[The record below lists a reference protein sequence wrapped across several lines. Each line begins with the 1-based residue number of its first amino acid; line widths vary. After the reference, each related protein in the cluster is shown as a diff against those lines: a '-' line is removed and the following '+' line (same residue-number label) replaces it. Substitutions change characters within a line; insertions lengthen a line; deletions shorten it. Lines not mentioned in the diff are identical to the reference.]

1 MPQASPPNPE
11 SHLETIDRNE
21 ELARK
26 RAHALDM
33 GGAAKL
39 ERTRQRGALNARER
53 IARLVDDGSFFE
65 LGMLAHS
72 DVPGMEAR
80 TPADG
85 KIVGMGRI
93 DARPVLVKADDVTV
107 LAGAGGRIGSQKS
120 KNAVQFA
127 VDKGYPIVNLGEAG
141 GARLPDIQ
149 GSDGLSSMTVG
160 TTLSMRKRQVPM
172 ASAILGECFGSPSW
186 HAAFS
191 DFVVQLKGSCMAVSG
206 PRVLEIAT
214 GEKVGNEELGGW
226 KLHATVTGLVDMA
239 ADTEDQCLALIRE
252 FLGFLPSNSQQ
263 LPPRATPE
271 TAESA
276 SPRQAKL
283 MTMVPEASRRAYDMR
298 EVVRTLVDGQHLF
311 ELKPLFDR
319 SVITCLARIDGHPV
333 GIIATN
339 PMFSAG
345 AMGPDGCAKC
355 TSFICLCDS
364 FNIPLV
370 FLHDTPGF
378 FVGKS
383 AELRGMPGKIIN
395 FIEALSQATVPKVA
409 VVVRKSYGMAYGNL
423 AGPGM
428 GADFVFAWAGA
439 DISFMSR
446 DVAVNVI
453 SPVDETTSAEVQAE
467 QALRRET
474 LREELHTTSAPW
486 RAAGLGYLDD
496 VIRADQTR
504 QVLIDSLAM
513 ARGTRH
519 NGLSEHALA
528 GWPTSF

>member
-1 MPQASPPNPE
+1 M
-11 SHLETIDRNE
+11 ETTDRNE
-21 ELARK
+21 ELARR
-26 RAHALDM
+26 RAHALAM

-39 ERTRQRGALNARER
+39 QRTRERGALNARER
-53 IARLVDDGSFFE
+53 IARLLDADSFFE

-85 KIVGMGRI
+85 KVVGVGRV
-93 DARPVLVKADDVTV
+93 DRRPVLVKADDVTV

-120 KNAVQFA
+120 KTAVQLA
-127 VDKGYPIVNLGEAG
+127 IDKGYPIVNLGEAG

-160 TTLSMRKRQVPM
+160 TTLSKRLRKVPM
-172 ASAILGECFGSPSW
+172 AAAILGECFGSPSW
-186 HAAFS
+186 HAAFA

-214 GEKVGNEELGGW
+214 GEKVDNEALGGW

-239 ADTEDQCLALIRE
+239 GETEDECLAMIRA
-252 FLGFLPSNSQQ
+252 FLGFLPSHAQQ
-263 LPPRATPE
+263 LPPRAEPE
-271 TAESA
+271 AAETVA
-276 SPRQAKL
+276 TRQARL
-283 MTMVPEASRRAYDMR
+283 LTLVPEQSRRAYDMR
-298 EVVRTLVDGQHLF
+298 EVVRTLVDDQHLF

-319 SVITCLARIDGHPV
+319 SVITALARIDGHPV
-333 GIIATN
+333 GVIATN
-339 PMFSAG
+339 PLFSAG

-355 TSFICLCDS
+355 TSFIVLCDS

-395 FIEALSQATVPKVA
+395 FVEALSQATVPKVA

-423 AGPGM
+423 AGSGM

-453 SPVDETTSAEVQAE
+453 SPLDAAASPELQATQE
-467 QALRRET
+467 ARREQ

-486 RAAGLGYLDD
+486 RAAGLGYIDD
-496 VIRADQTR
+496 VIRPDQTR
-504 QVLIDSLAM
+504 QVLVESLTL
-513 ARGTRH
+513 ARGARH
-519 NGLSEHALA
+519 GGLSEHALA

>member
-1 MPQASPPNPE
+1 M
-11 SHLETIDRNE
+11 ETTDRNE
-21 ELARK
+21 DLVRR
-26 RAHALDM
+26 RAHALGM

-39 ERTRQRGALNARER
+39 QRTRERGALNARER
-53 IARLVDDGSFFE
+53 IAALIDADSYFE
-65 LGMLAHS
+65 LGLLTHS

-85 KIVGMGRI
+85 KIVGIGRI
-93 DARPVLVKADDVTV
+93 DRRPVLIKADDVTV

-120 KNAVQFA
+120 KDAVQLA
-127 VDKGYPIVNLGEAG
+127 IDKGYPIVNLGEAG

-160 TTLSMRKRQVPM
+160 TSLSKRRRQVPM
-172 ASAILGECFGSPSW
+172 AAAILGECFGSPSW
-186 HAAFS
+186 HAAFA

-214 GEKVGNEELGGW
+214 GEKVDNESLGGW

-239 ADTEDQCLALIRE
+239 GDTEEQCLAMIRE
-252 FLGFLPSNSQQ
+252 FLGFLPSHSQQ
-263 LPPRATPE
+263 LPPRAV
-271 TAESA
+271 AEGSA
-276 SPRQAKL
+276 SAAGRQVKL
-283 MTMVPEASRRAYDMR
+283 MTLVPDLSRRAYDMR
-298 EVVRTLVDGQHLF
+298 ELVRTLVDDQHLF

-319 SVITCLARIDGHPV
+319 SVITTLARLDGHPV

-355 TSFICLCDS
+355 TSFIVLCDS

-378 FVGKS
+378 FVGKA

-395 FIEALSQATVPKVA
+395 FVEALAQATVPKVA

-423 AGPGM
+423 AGSGM
-428 GADFVFAWAGA
+428 GADFVFAWPGA

-453 SPVDETTSAEVQAE
+453 SPLDERASPAVQAQ
-467 QALRRET
+467 QALRRDQ

-486 RAAGLGYLDD
+486 RAAGLGYIDD
-496 VIRADQTR
+496 VIRPDHTR
-504 QVLIDSLAM
+504 QVLIDSLEL
-513 ARGTRH
+513 ARGARSR
-519 NGLSEHALA
+519 GMSEHALA